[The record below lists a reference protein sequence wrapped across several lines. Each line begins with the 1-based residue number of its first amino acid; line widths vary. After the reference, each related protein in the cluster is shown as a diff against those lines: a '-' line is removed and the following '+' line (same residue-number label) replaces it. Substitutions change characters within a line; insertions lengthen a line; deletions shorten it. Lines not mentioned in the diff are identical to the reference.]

1 MLNACSEESGS
12 PLYELLILEFIIR
25 APGWLFKSQMTPLRN
40 QSWPRLLFLLLQ
52 RVSHGSQFQ
61 VTFWH
66 CQNYRRKLPMVFK
79 HFFKNYSFRKRSLKP
94 IFHNS
99 TETQNWRELV
109 CNNANKRGNFLA
121 FHRSISQKKRKHFCV
136 FLKSYKNY
144 ILESLGGLEIAFF
157 VFSFS
162 ETFTRVYQFFCISMR
177 TREMF
182 FYFICKLAIQTI
194 EK

>member
-1 MLNACSEESGS
+1 MRARGGCSK
-12 PLYELLILEFIIR
+12 
-25 APGWLFKSQMTPLRN
+25 AKWLHCGIKVDQGFYSCCCNVFLMAHNFK
-40 QSWPRLLFLLLQ
+40 LLFGIVKTIAGNFL
-52 RVSHGSQFQ
+52 
-61 VTFWH
+61 
-66 CQNYRRKLPMVFK
+66 MVFK